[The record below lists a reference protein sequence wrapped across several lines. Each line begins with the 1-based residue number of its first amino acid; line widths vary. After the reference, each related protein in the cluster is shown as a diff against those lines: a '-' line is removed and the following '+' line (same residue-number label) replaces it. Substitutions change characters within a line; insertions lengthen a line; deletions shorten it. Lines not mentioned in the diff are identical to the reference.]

1 MHGQAS
7 SYGCPSGDR
16 LAAGRWEL
24 RPVIILI
31 KPEGIAL
38 KYGLIVPQ
46 AIEADRWAANW
57 QQGLLE
63 RQWGYV
69 ELCVEPCILTQS

>member
-24 RPVIILI
+24 RPVVILI

-38 KYGLIVPQ
+38 KYDLIVPQ
-46 AIEADRWAANW
+46 AIKQIDGLQNGNR
-57 QQGLLE
+57 GLLE
-63 RQWGYV
+63 RQ
-69 ELCVEPCILTQS
+69 